1 MNVCFICTL
10 CVCYSSVVYWYLMK
24 PFQECSSKRETKQN
38 SYNMDCVAVLRKR
51 NFSIQAFPLHSWLF
65 FTHKDLRRLS
75 SSSVSSLVANEAYTR
90 QASSAITAVVEG
102 VRGTGRCWV
111 FGSEKVPPSPLFP
124 TGELPSEKVGFASAR
139 RKIWIKPLNGT
150 LVLFE
155 L

>member
-1 MNVCFICTL
+1 MNVCFICML

-51 NFSIQAFPLHSWLF
+51 NFSIQAFSLHSWLF

-102 VRGTGRCWV
+102 VRGTGRCWGIWV
-111 FGSEKVPPSPLFP
+111 WEGSKRLLLPPPPPPSPQRNSHLKRS
-124 TGELPSEKVGFASAR
+124 GLLALVG
-139 RKIWIKPLNGT
+139 K
-150 LVLFE
+150 FE
-155 L
+155 SNP